1 MNISVKH
8 SLPGRIRIGYNKRE
22 VTAKQAAL
30 AQSLLS
36 EQDGLTNVSVN
47 YVTGTFLIYYDQK
60 KFSEKKIKAYFMAL
74 SDKYLDDKEL
84 LDSVPEPKKQENLLY
99 TLALMTASFYLKKL
113 LPVPIKILLRI
124 YELSPRILKGIKL
137 VSSGNVF
144 KSDVLDAAAISMA
157 LITGDAGTAS
167 NINFLLDVGET
178 IEEFTKKKSYN
189 DLADKLISDNDPVQ
203 LVEGNMEKKISLYM
217 LKVNDTIVVRTGA
230 MVPADGTVIR
240 GEGLVNQATITG
252 EPLAVEK
259 RDGDTV
265 YAGTIV
271 QEGEI
276 YIKVRAVGS
285 QTKVQNI
292 LTMIDTS
299 QQLKVSS
306 QIRSERLADQLVKYN
321 FILSAV
327 VFLFTRDISKVMA
340 TLMVDYSCAMKLAA
354 PIAVLSAMKEAAG
367 HGIIVKGGKFLEDA
381 SAADT
386 VVFDKTGTLTEAS
399 PKLSRIIA
407 LDGRDENE
415 VLAVA
420 ACLEEH
426 FAHPVASAIVHAA
439 KDRKLQHPEEHAKVE
454 YIVAHGIASS
464 LKGKRLLIGSKHFI
478 FEDEHVEC
486 PEELGTI
493 QKNAVENGES
503 LLYLAEENRL
513 IGIFAV
519 TDPVRPGAADVV
531 KKLHKSGI
539 KNCTMITGD
548 DEGAAKTAAALTK
561 IDHYIFH
568 ALPEDKVSYIE
579 KQKKAGHKVIMIGD
593 GINDAPALACADT
606 GIAMGDCAAITGE
619 TADIVLAS
627 DEGLESLYKTRVMG
641 QRLMRKIDTNNR
653 CIVAV
658 NSALMIL
665 GLIGVVT
672 PSAAALLH
680 NASTVAFSVRAAKP
694 LLR

>member
-1 MNISVKH
+1 MKISVKH
-8 SLPGRIRIGYNKRE
+8 SLPGRIRIGYNKYE

-30 AQSLLS
+30 ARSLLS
-36 EQDGLTNVSVN
+36 EQDGLTSVSVN
-47 YVTGTFLIYYDQK
+47 YVTGTFLIYYDQE

-74 SDKYLDDKEL
+74 SDKYLEDKEL
-84 LDSVPEPKKQENLLY
+84 LDSVPEPQKQENLLY
-99 TLALMTASFYLKKL
+99 ALALMTLSFYLKKL

-124 YELSPRILKGIKL
+124 YELSPRILKGIEL

-144 KSDVLDAAAISMA
+144 KSDVLDAVAISMA

-178 IEEFTKKKSYN
+178 IEDFTKKKSYN
-189 DLADKLISDNDPVQ
+189 DLANKLISDNDPVQ
-203 LVEGNMEKKISLYM
+203 LVEGNTEKKISLYM
-217 LKVNDTIVVRTGA
+217 LKVNDTIVVRTGG
-230 MVPADGTVIR
+230 MISADGTVIC
-240 GEGLVNQATITG
+240 GEGLVNQAAITG

-265 YAGTIV
+265 YAGTVV

-299 QQLKVSS
+299 EQLKVSS
-306 QIRSERLADQLVKYN
+306 QIRSEHLADQLVKYN
-321 FILSAV
+321 FILSAA

-381 SAADT
+381 SIADT

-407 LDGRDENE
+407 FAGRDENE
-415 VLAVA
+415 VLTIA

-439 KDRKLQHPEEHAKVE
+439 KSRKLQHPEEHAKVE

-464 LKGKRLLIGSKHFI
+464 LNGKRLLIGSKHFI

-486 PEELGTI
+486 SEGLDQI
-493 QKNAVENGES
+493 QKAAVEKGES
-503 LLYLAEENRL
+503 LLYLAEDNHL
-513 IGIFAV
+513 IGIFAI
-519 TDPVRPGAADVV
+519 TDSVRSGAAEVIR
-531 KKLHKSGI
+531 KLHKSGI

-548 DEGAAKTAAALTK
+548 DEGAAKTVATLTK
-561 IDHYIFH
+561 VDHYIFH
-568 ALPEDKVSYIE
+568 ALPEDKVSYIKE
-579 KQKKAGHKVIMIGD
+579 QKKAGHKVIMIGD

-606 GIAMGDCAAITGE
+606 GIAMGNCAAITGE
-619 TADIVLAS
+619 TADIVL
-627 DEGLESLYKTRVMG
+627 DCDDGLENLYKTRVMG
-641 QRLMRKIDTNNR
+641 KRLMRKIAVNNG
-653 CIVAV
+653 CVIAV
-658 NSALMIL
+658 NSALMVL
-665 GLIGVVT
+665 GLLGVVT

-680 NASTVAFSVRAAKP
+680 NASTVAVSVRAAKP
-694 LLR
+694 LLK

>member
-84 LDSVPEPKKQENLLY
+84 LDSVPEPQKQENLLY

-203 LVEGNMEKKISLYM
+203 LVEGNTEKKISLYM

-407 LDGRDENE
+407 FDGRDENE

-464 LKGKRLLIGSKHFI
+464 LKGKRLLIGSRHFI

-680 NASTVAFSVRAAKP
+680 NASTVTFSVRAAKP

>member
-84 LDSVPEPKKQENLLY
+84 LDSVPEPQKQENLLY

-178 IEEFTKKKSYN
+178 IEDFTKKKSYN

-606 GIAMGDCAAITGE
+606 GIAMGDCAAITDE